1 MDDAT
6 VVYVHGNG
14 NKVRKELL
22 KAQWDEALFGTDMG
36 AASRMAYWAPVR
48 YGTPLP
54 DHEPDPLSGGPPP
67 LRELPDAGV
76 PRTPEEFIEHTLR
89 EARRT
94 AGPAAGPAPGRR
106 CAQAGEEGLA
116 NWLAKMTYSAE
127 TLGRAEDA
135 ATAPTSSDLAEA
147 LPLPVFL
154 RSPVFELLVKLTF
167 EDVYAYL
174 FGGVGEAMREIVRGE
189 LADLRDGPLVVLGH
203 SLGSV
208 IAYEVLREER
218 RDVTLFVTAGCPLG
232 ITEIQDRLALRPAV
246 PAGVAAWSNVS
257 DLRDLV
263 ALDHWLRPEYGPPD
277 LVTDHLVRND
287 SGNHHG
293 IAQYLSSPPVQQE
306 LRALFGRV
314 ASDRAG

>member
-22 KAQWDEALFGTDMG
+22 KAQWDRALFGRDMG
-36 AASRMAYWAPVR
+36 EASRMAYWAPIR

-54 DHEPDPLSGGPPP
+54 DHQPDPLSGGPPTI
-67 LRELPDAGV
+67 RGLPDPGV
-76 PRTPEEFIEHTLR
+76 PLTPEEFIEQTLR
-89 EARRT
+89 EARRK
-94 AGPAAGPAPGRR
+94 AGPALGKQA
-106 CAQAGEEGLA
+106 AQAGEEELA
-116 NWLAKMTYSAE
+116 HWLAKMTYSAE

-135 ATAPTSSDLAEA
+135 ASAPAPPDLAEA
-147 LPLPVFL
+147 LPLPAFL
-154 RSPVFELLVKLTF
+154 RTPVFELLVKLTF
-167 EDVYAYL
+167 EDVYAYF
-174 FGGVGEAMREIVRGE
+174 FGGVGEAMREVVRGE
-189 LADLRDGPLVVLGH
+189 LAGVRDGPLAVLGH

-218 RDVTLFVTAGCPLG
+218 RDVTLLVSVGCPLG
-232 ITEIQDRLALRPAV
+232 ITEVQDVLALPPAV

-263 ALDHWLRPEYGPPD
+263 ALDHWLRPEYGPPG
-277 LVTDHLVRND
+277 LVADHLVRND

-293 IAQYLSSPPVQQE
+293 IAEYLGSAPVQQV
-306 LRALFGRV
+306 LRTLFGRV
-314 ASDRAG
+314 ASDPAE

>member
-22 KAQWDEALFGTDMG
+22 KSRWDRALFGTDIG
-36 AASRMAYWAPVR
+36 AASRMACWAPVR

-54 DHEPDPLSGGPPP
+54 DDEPDPLSGGPPSV
-67 LRELPDAGV
+67 RELPDPTV
-76 PRTPEEFIEHTLR
+76 PRTPEEFIEQTLR
-89 EARRT
+89 EARRK
-94 AGPAAGPAPGRR
+94 AGPARGRR
-106 CAQAGEEGLA
+106 SAQAGEEQLA
-116 NWLAKMTYSAE
+116 HWLAKMTYSAE

-135 ATAPTSSDLAEA
+135 TPAPATAPASPDLAEA
-147 LPLPVFL
+147 LPLPLFM
-154 RSPVFELLVKLTF
+154 RAPVFELLVKLTF
-167 EDVYAYL
+167 EDVYAYF
-174 FGGVGEAMREIVRGE
+174 FGGVGEEMRDVVRGE
-189 LADLRDGPLVVLGH
+189 LADVPPGPLALVGH

-218 RDVTLFVTAGCPLG
+218 RDVTLFVSLGSPLG
-232 ITEIQDRLALRPAV
+232 ITEVQDRLALPAAV

-263 ALDHWLRPEYGPPD
+263 ALDHWLRPEYGPAG

-293 IAQYLSSPPVQQE
+293 ITEYLRSAPVQQK
-306 LRALFGRV
+306 LRTLFGRV
-314 ASDRAG
+314 ASHPAE

>member
-22 KAQWDEALFGTDMG
+22 KAQWDRALFGTDMG

-54 DHEPDPLSGGPPP
+54 DDEPDPLSGGPPP
-67 LRELPDAGV
+67 RELPDTGA

-94 AGPAAGPAPGRR
+94 AGPALGRR
-106 CAQAGEEGLA
+106 SASAGEEELA

-135 ATAPTSSDLAEA
+135 APAPASSDLAEA
-147 LPLPVFL
+147 MPLPLFL
-154 RSPVFELLVKLTF
+154 RTPVFELLVELTF
-167 EDVYAYL
+167 EDVYAYF
-174 FGGVGEAMREIVRGE
+174 FGGVGEAMREVVRGE
-189 LADLRDGPLVVLGH
+189 LAGMRDGPLVVLGH

-232 ITEIQDRLALRPAV
+232 ITEIQDRLTLRPAV

-263 ALDHWLRPEYGPPD
+263 ALDHWLRPEYGPPQ

-293 IAQYLSSPPVQQE
+293 IAQYLRSAPVQQDV
-306 LRALFGRV
+306 RALFGRV
-314 ASDRAG
+314 ATDRTE

>member
-1 MDDAT
+1 MNDAT

-22 KAQWDEALFGTDMG
+22 KSQWDRALFGTDMG

-54 DHEPDPLSGGPPP
+54 DDEPDPLSGGPPP
-67 LRELPDAGV
+67 LGELPDTGV

-89 EARRT
+89 EARRK
-94 AGPAAGPAPGRR
+94 AGPALGRR
-106 CAQAGEEGLA
+106 SAQAGEEELA

-135 ATAPTSSDLAEA
+135 VPPAASLDLAKA
-147 LPLPVFL
+147 LPLPVFM
-154 RSPVFELLVKLTF
+154 RVQVFELLVKRTF
-167 EDVYAYL
+167 EDVYAYF
-174 FGGVGEAMREIVRGE
+174 FGGVGEAMREVVRRE

-208 IAYEVLREER
+208 IAYEVLHEER
-218 RDVTLFVTAGCPLG
+218 RDVTLFVGVGCPLG
-232 ITEIQDRLALRPAV
+232 ITEVQDQLALPTAV

-263 ALDHWLRPEYGPPD
+263 ALDHWLRPEYGPPG

-293 IAQYLSSPPVQQE
+293 IAQYLRSAPVRQE
-306 LRALFGRV
+306 VRALFGRV
-314 ASDRAG
+314 ATGRTG

>member
-22 KAQWDEALFGTDMG
+22 KSQWDSALFGNDMG
-36 AASRMAYWAPVR
+36 AASRMAYWAPLR

-54 DHEPDPLSGGPPP
+54 DAAPDPLSGGPPP
-67 LRELPDAGV
+67 VRELPHPGT
-76 PRTPEEFIEHTLR
+76 PRTPEEFIEQTLR

-94 AGPAAGPAPGRR
+94 AGPAPGTRSAP
-106 CAQAGEEGLA
+106 AGEEQLA
-116 NWLAKMTYSAE
+116 RWLAKMTYSAE

-135 ATAPTSSDLAEA
+135 APAPAPSDMTEA
-147 LPLPVFL
+147 LPLPLFL
-154 RSPVFELLVKLTF
+154 RAPLFELLVKRTF
-167 EDVYAYL
+167 EDVYAYF
-174 FGGVGEAMREIVRGE
+174 FGGVGEAMREVVRGE
-189 LADLRDGPLVVLGH
+189 LAGLRDGPLAVVGH

-218 RDVTLFVTAGCPLG
+218 RDVTLFVGLGSPLG
-232 ITEIQDRLALRPAV
+232 ITEVQDRLALPTAV
-246 PAGVAAWSNVS
+246 PEGVAAWSNVS

-263 ALDHWLRPEYGPPD
+263 ALDHWLRPEYGPAG

-287 SGNHHG
+287 SHNHHG
-293 IAQYLSSPPVQQE
+293 ITEYLRSAPVQQG
-306 LRALFGRV
+306 LRTLFGRV
-314 ASDRAG
+314 ASDPAE

>member
-22 KAQWDEALFGTDMG
+22 KAQWDRALFAADMG

-54 DHEPDPLSGGPPP
+54 DDEPDPLSGGPPP
-67 LRELPDAGV
+67 PIRGLPDPGV
-76 PRTPEEFIEHTLR
+76 PRPPEEFIEQTLR
-89 EARRT
+89 EARL
-94 AGPAAGPAPGRR
+94 PAPGGRSAR
-106 CAQAGEEGLA
+106 AGEEQLA

-135 ATAPTSSDLAEA
+135 APAPVSSDLTEA
-147 LPLPVFL
+147 LPLPLFM
-154 RSPVFELLVKLTF
+154 RAPVFELLVKRTF
-167 EDVYAYL
+167 EDVYAYF
-174 FGGVGEAMREIVRGE
+174 FGGVGEAMREVVRAE
-189 LADLRDGPLVVLGH
+189 LTDLRDGPLVVLGH

-208 IAYEVLREER
+208 IAYEVLREVR
-218 RDVTLFVTAGCPLG
+218 RDVTLFLSVGSPLG
-232 ITEIQDRLALRPAV
+232 ITEVQDLLALPTAV

-263 ALDHWLRPEYGPPD
+263 ALDHWLRPEYDPPD
-277 LVTDHLVRND
+277 LITDHLVRND

-293 IAQYLSSPPVQQE
+293 ITEYLRSAPVQQV
-306 LRALFGRV
+306 LRTLFGRV
-314 ASDRAG
+314 ASDRAE